1 MAVRFKKLK
10 PSIEKDSLKFDL
22 ISFVDFCLTR
32 VANKFCPWNHC
43 QLVIN
48 WLVNAADIFEA
59 SNTNVA
65 QPTQSYL
72 FRAIV
77 HDLEQMFLRPI
88 TSYSRLQSS
97 ISNFSLDLHRLTQEV
112 HQRKI
117 TGIEVVI
124 IVLMVSEPLAQNLN
138 GCLGLT
144 SFISILKA
152 ILLHEWC

>member
-1 MAVRFKKLK
+1 
-10 PSIEKDSLKFDL
+10 
-22 ISFVDFCLTR
+22 
-32 VANKFCPWNHC
+32 
-43 QLVIN
+43 
-48 WLVNAADIFEA
+48 
-59 SNTNVA
+59 
-65 QPTQSYL
+65 
-72 FRAIV
+72 
-77 HDLEQMFLRPI
+77 MFLRPI

-152 ILLHEWC
+152 ILLHE